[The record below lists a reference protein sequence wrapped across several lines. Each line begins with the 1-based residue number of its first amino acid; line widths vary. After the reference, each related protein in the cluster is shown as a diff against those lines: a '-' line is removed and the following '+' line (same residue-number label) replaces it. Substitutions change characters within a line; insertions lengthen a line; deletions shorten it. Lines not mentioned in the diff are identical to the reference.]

1 MRTIHTMTHDPRAD
15 NRRRSFGDKDVA
27 TGNRPADHPS
37 GVVQVR
43 VFQPRGP
50 GREIETHGPAHE
62 TNMRAVR
69 PCLHPCPRA
78 PPARRG
84 NCRRGAAGTP
94 RPPCQPV
101 GRPGAA
107 AVACGPAERLTPAV
121 PVQRNPRRW
130 RPAARQARI
139 HCFHSPMRRPVAGR
153 GSSCKA
159 THDSVAERSRWSR
172 ASPLTPGGQ
181 SWRTRL
187 RATR

>member
-1 MRTIHTMTHDPRAD
+1 MIPAQITDDDRLAIKTWRP
-15 NRRRSFGDKDVA
+15 A
-27 TGNRPADHPS
+27 TGPLISPR

-62 TNMRAVR
+62 TTMRAVR

-84 NCRRGAAGTP
+84 YCRRAAAGTP
-94 RPPCQPV
+94 RPPRQPV

-121 PVQRNPRRW
+121 PAQRNPRRW
-130 RPAARQARI
+130 RPAARRGRI

-153 GSSCKA
+153 GSSCKLL
-159 THDSVAERSRWSR
+159 RRCR
-172 ASPLTPGGQ
+172 
-181 SWRTRL
+181 RL
-187 RATR
+187 ARGRVCWQRRIGFDHLR